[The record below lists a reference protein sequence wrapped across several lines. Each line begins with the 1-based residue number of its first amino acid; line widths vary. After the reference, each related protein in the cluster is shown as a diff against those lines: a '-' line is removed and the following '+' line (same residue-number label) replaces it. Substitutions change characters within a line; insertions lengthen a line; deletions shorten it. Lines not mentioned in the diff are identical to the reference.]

1 MKIGTEVEGTLRGLK
16 TLFCQASELQSALTH
31 WEKLQPIHKLQ
42 ALYVSDHEN
51 VLTEN
56 EFQRLAKFTS
66 MGSCPTVTVEN
77 LTGRRIEDYRVGFML
92 AVQTDPRSMGFFPW
106 PGTVKLDKHDQIK
119 FTFDRFVATAEV
131 RDFDITTPEEFNGDI
146 EIDLDTLKGAE

>member
-51 VLTEN
+51 ILTEN

-66 MGSCPTVTVEN
+66 AGSCPTVTVEN
-77 LTGRRIEDYRVGFML
+77 LTGRRTEEYRVGFML

-106 PGTVKLDKHDQIK
+106 PGTVKLEKHDQVK
-119 FTFDRFVATAEV
+119 FTFDRFVATAAV
-131 RDFDITTPEEFNGDI
+131 RDFDTTTPEEFNGDI

>member
-1 MKIGTEVEGTLRGLK
+1 
-16 TLFCQASELQSALTH
+16 
-31 WEKLQPIHKLQ
+31 
-42 ALYVSDHEN
+42 
-51 VLTEN
+51 
-56 EFQRLAKFTS
+56 

-77 LTGRRIEDYRVGFML
+77 LTGRRTEDYRVGFML

-106 PGTVKLDKHDQIK
+106 PGTVKLDEYDQIK
-119 FTFDRFVATAEV
+119 FTFDRFVATAAV

>member
-1 MKIGTEVEGTLRGLK
+1 M
-16 TLFCQASELQSALTH
+16 TH

-42 ALYVSDHEN
+42 ALYEADHEN

-66 MGSCPTVTVEN
+66 MFPCPTVTVEN
-77 LTGRRIEDYRVGFML
+77 LTGRRTEEYRVGFML

-119 FTFDRFVATAEV
+119 FTFDRFVATAAA
-131 RDFDITTPEEFNGDI
+131 RDIVITTPAEFNGDI
-146 EIDLDTLKGAE
+146 ENDLYNLKGAE